1 MNNLPGLLGFAPG
14 TLAIWA
20 AMLFGVTCALAYLRS
35 MRLQSAVSGPSGNPK
50 GDLPRKGKRS
60 AGVAVATADGP
71 ALLPFEENPSSGLS
85 PNLLFAR
92 RLYYAYVFSILLAS
106 FLLLT
111 RLISHDF
118 RLSYVASYSGR
129 DLPLYYLFSTFWAGQ
144 EGSFM
149 LWLFWGALIGLFVLR
164 SAKEQEAPVM
174 VVYLASFL
182 GIVAILVK
190 QSPFRFLA
198 QIPPDGQGL
207 NPLLQDPWMVIHP
220 PVMFSGFA
228 SLSVPFAFAIG
239 ALWMKRWDGWVVRA
253 MPWAL
258 FTFVTLGTAILMG
271 GYWAYKTLGWGG
283 YWGWDPVE
291 NTSLVPWLATVA
303 LVHGMFLQKMRA
315 KHRKIN
321 IILAILAFCCI
332 LYGTFLTRSGV
343 LADFS
348 VHSFIDLGITGW
360 LVGIIVIFLVG
371 GLGLLAWRWREIPV
385 VSDVD
390 AATGKEK
397 EEPFLSRSVLF
408 ILSVTLF
415 CASGLVIL
423 LGTSAPILTRVAGKA
438 SQVATSFYNVTH
450 RPIAGLMALLL
461 LLVPYLSWRG
471 ESGKGVLRKALVPGA
486 VGLLSVGV
494 FFAAGVRGAGDLLIL
509 AFAVAGFVANAETAI
524 LFVRRKAV
532 KTMGGYLAHIGMSIM
547 LVGILI
553 SGVYEKRTT
562 VNLVR
567 NRPVSVG
574 SNTLTFT
581 RTVFVTDSGDV
592 KRFEELN
599 ALDLSDRRA
608 KQAMEVEVSSRGGS
622 VWKAYPKLYTNTR
635 TNQMMANPDVKSSP
649 LMDLYVS
656 PQAYDPGRSAR
667 VEGTTLALKKGES
680 KTVEGV
686 KVKFLDFSADRSQVS
701 SARPHVTVTGNFLV
715 TTAEASE
722 EKTARLVM
730 YFGGGATESS
740 TESPETPLSG
750 KGRLKILKVSPNEG
764 TCEIELLGVAAGGDL
779 KPATGET
786 LSVDVT
792 TKPLISLVWGG
803 FYVMM
808 AGGLV
813 ALVRRARD
821 SRQAA
826 IA

>member
-35 MRLQSAVSGPSGNPK
+35 MR
-50 GDLPRKGKRS
+50 
-60 AGVAVATADGP
+60 TP
-71 ALLPFEENPSSGLS
+71 ALLPFAENLS

-111 RLISHDF
+111 RLLAHDF
-118 RLSYVASYSGR
+118 RISYVASYSGR
-129 DLPLYYLFSTFWAGQ
+129 DLPFYYLFSTFWAGQ
-144 EGSFM
+144 EGSFL

-164 SAKEQEAPVM
+164 SAREQEAPVM
-174 VVYLASFL
+174 VVYLATFL
-182 GIVAILVK
+182 GIIAILVK

-228 SLSVPFAFAIG
+228 SLSVPFAFAIA

-258 FTFVTLGTAILMG
+258 FASVTLGTAILMG

-360 LVGIIVIFLVG
+360 LVGIILVFLGG

-385 VSDVD
+385 VSELD

-423 LGTSAPILTRVAGKA
+423 LGTSAPILTRVAGKP

-450 RPIAGLMALLL
+450 RPIVGLMALLL

-471 ESGKGVLRKALVPGA
+471 ESGKGVLRKALVPLV
-486 VGLLSVGV
+486 VGLLGVGV

-509 AFAVAGFVANAETAI
+509 ALAVAGFVANAGTAI

-562 VNLVR
+562 VNLLR
-567 NRPVSVG
+567 NQPV
-574 SNTLTFT
+574 
-581 RTVFVTDSGDV
+581 GDV

-599 ALDLSDRRA
+599 AMDLSDRRA
-608 KQAMEVEVSSRGGS
+608 KQAMEVEVSSPGRS

-667 VEGTTLALKKGES
+667 IEGTTFALKKGES

-686 KVKFLDFSADRSQVS
+686 KLKFLDFSADRSQAS
-701 SARPHVTVTGNFLV
+701 SDRPHVTVTGNFLV
-715 TTAEASE
+715 TTAEVSE

-730 YFGGGATESS
+730 YFGEAATESA
-740 TESPETPLSG
+740 TESPETPLPG
-750 KGRLKILKVSPNEG
+750 KGRLKLLRVSPNEG
-764 TCEIELLGVAAGGDL
+764 TCEIELLGIAPGGDL

-786 LSVDVT
+786 LSVDLT

-813 ALVRRARD
+813 ALVRRAGD

>member
-20 AMLFGVTCALAYLRS
+20 ALLFGLTCMLAYLRTMPS
-35 MRLQSAVSGPSGNPK
+35 MGFAA
-50 GDLPRKGKRS
+50 GDFLRKGKRS
-60 AGVAVATADGP
+60 SGAAVATAGGP
-71 ALLPFEENPSSGLS
+71 ALLPFEESPLPSLLS
-85 PNLLFAR
+85 QNLLFAR
-92 RLYYAYVFSILLAS
+92 RLYYAFTFSIVLAS
-106 FLLLT
+106 VLLLS
-111 RLISHDF
+111 RLLVHDF
-118 RLSYVASYSGR
+118 RISYVASYSGR
-129 DLPLYYLFSTFWAGQ
+129 DLPFYYLFSTFWAGQ
-144 EGSFM
+144 EGSFL
-149 LWLFWGALIGLFVLR
+149 LWLFWGSLIGLFVLR

-174 VVYLASFL
+174 IVYIASFI

-198 QIPPDGQGL
+198 QIPADGQGL

-360 LVGIIVIFLVG
+360 LVGIILVFLVG
-371 GLGLLAWRWREIPV
+371 GLGLLAWRWKEIPV
-385 VSDVD
+385 VSDLD

-423 LGTSAPILTRVAGKA
+423 LGTSAPILTRIAGKP

-471 ESGKGVLRKALVPGA
+471 ESGKGVLRKALVPGV
-486 VGLLSVGV
+486 VGLLGIGV
-494 FFAAGVRGAGDLLIL
+494 FFAAGVRGTGDLLIL
-509 AFAVAGFVANAETAI
+509 GLAVAGFVANVETAV

-562 VNLVR
+562 VNLLR
-567 NRPVSVG
+567 NQPVSVG
-574 SNTLTFT
+574 RNTLTFT

-599 ALDLSDRRA
+599 SLDLSDRRA
-608 KQAMEVEVSSRGGS
+608 KQAMEVEVSSPGRS

-667 VEGTTLALKKGES
+667 IEGTTLALKKGES

-686 KVKFLDFSADRSQVS
+686 KVKFLDFSADRSQVA

-730 YFGGGATESS
+730 YFGGANAESAS
-740 TESPETPLSG
+740 ESPETALPG
-750 KGRLKILKVSPNEG
+750 KGRLKLLKVSPNEG
-764 TCEIELLGVAAGGDL
+764 ICEIELLGVAPGGDL

-786 LSVDVT
+786 LSVDLT

-821 SRQAA
+821 SRQASLA
-826 IA
+826 

>member
-1 MNNLPGLLGFAPG
+1 MNSLPGLLGFAPG

-35 MRLQSAVSGPSGNPK
+35 MR
-50 GDLPRKGKRS
+50 
-60 AGVAVATADGP
+60 TP
-71 ALLPFEENPSSGLS
+71 ALLPFAENLS

-92 RLYYAYVFSILLAS
+92 RLYYAYVFSVLLAS

-118 RLSYVASYSGR
+118 RISYVASYSGR
-129 DLPLYYLFSTFWAGQ
+129 DLPFYYLFSTFWAGQ
-144 EGSFM
+144 EGSFL

-164 SAKEQEAPVM
+164 SAREQEAPVM
-174 VVYLASFL
+174 VVYLATFL

-303 LVHGMFLQKMRA
+303 LVHGMVLQKMRA

-360 LVGIIVIFLVG
+360 LVGIILVFFVG
-371 GLGLLAWRWREIPV
+371 GLALLAWRWKEIPV

-423 LGTSAPILTRVAGKA
+423 LGTSAPILTRVAGKP

-450 RPIAGLMALLL
+450 RPIVGLMALLL

-471 ESGKGVLRKALVPGA
+471 ESGKGVLRKALVPLV
-486 VGLLSVGV
+486 VGLLGVGV

-509 AFAVAGFVANAETAI
+509 ALAVAGFVANAETAV

-567 NRPVSVG
+567 NQPVTVG

-581 RTVFVTDSGDV
+581 RTVFVTDSGVV
-592 KRFEELN
+592 KRPDELN
-599 ALDLSDRRA
+599 AMDLSDRRA
-608 KQAMEVEVSSRGGS
+608 KQAMEVEVSSPGRS

-667 VEGTTLALKKGES
+667 IEGTTFALKKGES

-686 KVKFLDFSADRSQVS
+686 KLKFLDFSADRSQVS

-730 YFGGGATESS
+730 YFGEAATESA
-740 TESPETPLSG
+740 TESPETALSG
-750 KGRLKILKVSPNEG
+750 KGRLKLLKVSPNEG
-764 TCEIELLGVAAGGDL
+764 ICEIELLGVAPGGDL

-808 AGGLV
+808 AGGLT

>member
-20 AMLFGVTCALAYLRS
+20 AMLFGLTCALAYLRS
-35 MRLQSAVSGPSGNPK
+35 MRTGGAGNDDLLGK
-50 GDLPRKGKRS
+50 GKGNEDFLRKGKRGS
-60 AGVAVATADGP
+60 GAVAATADPGG
-71 ALLPFEENPSSGLS
+71 LLPFEEISLS

-92 RLYYAYVFSILLAS
+92 RLYYAYVFSVLLAS

-111 RLISHDF
+111 RLLSHDF
-118 RLSYVASYSGR
+118 RISYVASYSGR
-129 DLPLYYLFSTFWAGQ
+129 DLPFYYLFSTFWAGQ

-149 LWLFWGALIGLFVLR
+149 LWLFWGSIIGLFVLR

-174 VVYLASFL
+174 IVYIASFI

-360 LVGIIVIFLVG
+360 LVGIILVFLVG

-385 VSDVD
+385 VPEVD
-390 AATGKEK
+390 ASTGKEK

-423 LGTSAPILTRVAGKA
+423 LGTSAPILTRIAGKA

-471 ESGKGVLRKALVPGA
+471 ESGKSVIRKALVPGV
-486 VGLLSVGV
+486 VGLLSIGV

-509 AFAVAGFVANAETAI
+509 AFA
-524 LFVRRKAV
+524 
-532 KTMGGYLAHIGMSIM
+532 
-547 LVGILI
+547 
-553 SGVYEKRTT
+553 
-562 VNLVR
+562 
-567 NRPVSVG
+567 
-574 SNTLTFT
+574 
-581 RTVFVTDSGDV
+581 
-592 KRFEELN
+592 
-599 ALDLSDRRA
+599 
-608 KQAMEVEVSSRGGS
+608 
-622 VWKAYPKLYTNTR
+622 
-635 TNQMMANPDVKSSP
+635 
-649 LMDLYVS
+649 
-656 PQAYDPGRSAR
+656 
-667 VEGTTLALKKGES
+667 
-680 KTVEGV
+680 
-686 KVKFLDFSADRSQVS
+686 
-701 SARPHVTVTGNFLV
+701 
-715 TTAEASE
+715 
-722 EKTARLVM
+722 
-730 YFGGGATESS
+730 
-740 TESPETPLSG
+740 
-750 KGRLKILKVSPNEG
+750 
-764 TCEIELLGVAAGGDL
+764 
-779 KPATGET
+779 
-786 LSVDVT
+786 
-792 TKPLISLVWGG
+792 
-803 FYVMM
+803 
-808 AGGLV
+808 
-813 ALVRRARD
+813 
-821 SRQAA
+821 
-826 IA
+826 

>member
-20 AMLFGVTCALAYLRS
+20 ASALRRHLCARIP
-35 MRLQSAVSGPSGNPK
+35 AVDARP
-50 GDLPRKGKRS
+50 
-60 AGVAVATADGP
+60 ATA
-71 ALLPFEENPSSGLS
+71 PSRRGLSESVLRDLS

-118 RLSYVASYSGR
+118 RISYVASYSGR
-129 DLPLYYLFSTFWAGQ
+129 DLPFYYLFSTFWAGQ

-149 LWLFWGALIGLFVLR
+149 LWLFWGSLIGLFVLR

-360 LVGIIVIFLVG
+360 LVGIIVVFLVG
-371 GLGLLAWRWREIPV
+371 GLGLLAWRWKEIPV

-423 LGTSAPILTRVAGKA
+423 LGTSAPILTRVARQG
-438 SQVATSFYNVTH
+438 VAG
-450 RPIAGLMALLL
+450 RDELLQRHARADRGSHGPAPP
-461 LLVPYLSWRG
+461 LVPYLSWRG
-471 ESGKGVLRKALVPGA
+471 ESGKGVLRKALVPGVV
-486 VGLLSVGV
+486 VGFSASGSSSRP
-494 FFAAGVRGAGDLLIL
+494 ACAGRGDLLIL

-567 NRPVSVG
+567 NQPVSVG

-581 RTVFVTDSGDV
+581 RTVFVTDRRRREALRGAERDGPLGPPRQAGDGGRGV
-592 KRFEELN
+592 VARRERLEGLSEALHEHAHEPDDGEPRREVVAAHGPLHLSPGVRPGAVRAHRGHDVRPEEGRFE
-599 ALDLSDRRA
+599 DRRGREG
-608 KQAMEVEVSSRGGS
+608 EVPRFFG
-622 VWKAYPKLYTNTR
+622 R
-635 TNQMMANPDVKSSP
+635 P
-649 LMDLYVS
+649 L
-656 PQAYDPGRSAR
+656 A
-667 VEGTTLALKKGES
+667 
-680 KTVEGV
+680 
-686 KVKFLDFSADRSQVS
+686 
-701 SARPHVTVTGNFLV
+701 
-715 TTAEASE
+715 
-722 EKTARLVM
+722 
-730 YFGGGATESS
+730 
-740 TESPETPLSG
+740 
-750 KGRLKILKVSPNEG
+750 
-764 TCEIELLGVAAGGDL
+764 
-779 KPATGET
+779 
-786 LSVDVT
+786 
-792 TKPLISLVWGG
+792 
-803 FYVMM
+803 
-808 AGGLV
+808 GLV
-813 ALVRRARD
+813 GPAARHGHRQFPRDDRRGLGGEDRPARHVLRRA
-821 SRQAA
+821 SRRNPRRSRRRRLFPERAA
-826 IA
+826 

>member
-35 MRLQSAVSGPSGNPK
+35 MREVRVGNE
-50 GDLPRKGKRS
+50 
-60 AGVAVATADGP
+60 
-71 ALLPFEENPSSGLS
+71 ALLLS
-85 PNLLFAR
+85 PTLLLAR
-92 RLYYAYVFSILLAS
+92 RLYYAYVFSILLTS

-129 DLPLYYLFSTFWAGQ
+129 DLPFYYLFSTFWAGQ
-144 EGSFM
+144 EGSFL

-174 VVYLASFL
+174 VVYIASFI

-198 QIPPDGQGL
+198 QLPPDGQGL

-303 LVHGMFLQKMRA
+303 LVHGMSLQKARA

-360 LVGIIVIFLVG
+360 LVGIILVFLGG
-371 GLGLLAWRWREIPV
+371 GLALLAWRWKEIPV

-390 AATGKEK
+390 QATGKEK

-423 LGTSAPILTRVAGKA
+423 LGTSAPILTRVLGKP

-450 RPIAGLMALLL
+450 RPIATLIALLIF
-461 LLVPYLSWRG
+461 LVPYLSWRG
-471 ESGKGVLRKALVPGA
+471 ETGKGVIRKAVVPGV
-486 VGLLSVGV
+486 VGLLGVGV
-494 FFAAGVRGAGDLLIL
+494 FFAAGVRGFGDLLIL
-509 AFAVAGFVANAETAI
+509 GLAVAGFVANAGTAI

-532 KTMGGYLAHIGMSIM
+532 TTMGGYLAHIGMSIM
-547 LVGILI
+547 LVGILV
-553 SGVYEKRTT
+553 SGVYEKKTT
-562 VNLVR
+562 VSLIR
-567 NRPVSVG
+567 NQPMTVG
-574 SNTLTFT
+574 RNTLTFT
-581 RTVFVTDSGDV
+581 RTVFVTEKGEV
-592 KRFEELN
+592 KRFDELN
-599 ALDLSDRRA
+599 SMSLSDRRA
-608 KQAMEVEVSSRGGS
+608 KQAMEVEVTSPGSS
-622 VWKAYPKLYTNTR
+622 VWKAYPKLFTNTR

-649 LMDLYVS
+649 LMDLYLS
-656 PQAYDPGRSAR
+656 PQSYDPGQPAR
-667 VEGTTLALKKGES
+667 IEGTTVTMKKGES

-701 SARPHVTVTGNFLV
+701 SDRPRVIVTGNFLV
-715 TTAEASE
+715 TTAEVSE
-722 EKTARLVM
+722 EKTAKLVM
-730 YFGGGATESS
+730 YFGGGAPASS
-740 TESPETPLSG
+740 TESPETPLLG
-750 KGRLKILKVSPNEG
+750 KGRFKLRKVSPNEG
-764 TCEIELLGVAAGGDL
+764 TCELELLGLSPGSDL

-786 LSVDVT
+786 FSVDLT

-808 AGGLV
+808 AGGIT
-813 ALVRRARD
+813 ALLRRARD
-821 SRQAA
+821 SRQTAVA
-826 IA
+826 

>member
-20 AMLFGVTCALAYLRS
+20 AMLFGVTCVLAYLRS
-35 MRLQSAVSGPSGNPK
+35 MRAGGTGNE
-50 GDLPRKGKRS
+50 DLLRKGKKGS
-60 AGVAVATADGP
+60 GAAEATAVSA
-71 ALLPFEENPSSGLS
+71 ALLPFEENSLPPNLS

-111 RLISHDF
+111 RLLSHDF
-118 RLSYVASYSGR
+118 RISYVASYSGR
-129 DLPLYYLFSTFWAGQ
+129 DLPFYYLFSTFWAGQ
-144 EGSFM
+144 EGSFL

-174 VVYLASFL
+174 VVYLATFL

-253 MPWAL
+253 MPWA
-258 FTFVTLGTAILMG
+258 LGTAILMG

-348 VHSFIDLGITGW
+348 VHSFIDLGITAW
-360 LVGIIVIFLVG
+360 LVGIIVVFLVG
-371 GLGLLAWRWREIPV
+371 GLALLAWRWKEIPV
-385 VSDVD
+385 VSDLD

-423 LGTSAPILTRVAGKA
+423 LGTSAPILTRVAGKP

-471 ESGKGVLRKALVPGA
+471 ESGKGVLRKALVPGV
-486 VGLLSVGV
+486 VGLLGVGV

-509 AFAVAGFVANAETAI
+509 GLAVAGFVANAETAV
-524 LFVRRKAV
+524 LFVKRRAV

-567 NRPVSVG
+567 NEPVRVG
-574 SNTLTFT
+574 SNTFTFT

-592 KRFEELN
+592 KRPEELN
-599 ALDLSDRRA
+599 AMNLSDRRA
-608 KQAMEVEVSSRGGS
+608 KQAMEVEVSSPGRS

-656 PQAYDPGRSAR
+656 PQSYDPGRSAR
-667 VEGTTLALKKGES
+667 LEGTTFALKKGES

-715 TTAEASE
+715 TTAETSE

-730 YFGGGATESS
+730 YFGQAAEST
-740 TESPETPLSG
+740 TESPETPLPG
-750 KGRLKILKVSPNEG
+750 KGRLKLLKVSPNEG
-764 TCEIELLGVAAGGDL
+764 ICEIELLGVAPGGDL

-808 AGGLV
+808 AGGLT

-826 IA
+826 LA

>member
-1 MNNLPGLLGFAPG
+1 MNSLPGILGFAPG
-14 TLAIWA
+14 TLSIWA
-20 AMLFGVTCALAYLRS
+20 AMLFGLSCIVAYLSS
-35 MRLQSAVSGPSGNPK
+35 MRTGAGNA
-50 GDLPRKGKRS
+50 DLPGKGKKSGS
-60 AGVAVATADGP
+60 AATATAEPGT
-71 ALLPFEENPSSGLS
+71 LFPFAGNAP
-85 PNLLFAR
+85 LFLAR

-111 RLISHDF
+111 RLVAHDF
-118 RLSYVASYSGR
+118 RLSYVASYSAR
-129 DLPLYYLFSTFWAGQ
+129 DLPFYYLFSTFWAGQ
-144 EGSFM
+144 EGSFL

-198 QIPPDGQGL
+198 QVPPDGQGL

-228 SLSVPFAFAIG
+228 SLSVPFAFAIA

-303 LVHGMFLQKMRA
+303 LVHGMYLQRARA

-360 LVGIIVIFLVG
+360 LVGIILVFLVG
-371 GLGLLAWRWREIPV
+371 GLSLLAFRWKEIPV
-385 VSDVD
+385 VNDID
-390 AATGKEK
+390 QATGKEK
-397 EEPFLSRSVLF
+397 EEPFFSRSVLF

-415 CASGLVIL
+415 SASGLVIL
-423 LGTSAPILTRVAGKA
+423 LGTSAPILTRVLGKP

-450 RPIAGLMALLL
+450 RPIAVLIALLI

-471 ESGKGVLRKALVPGA
+471 ELGRNVARKALVPAA

-494 FFAAGVRGAGDLLIL
+494 FFAAGVRGAMDLLIL
-509 AFAVAGFVANAETAI
+509 SLAVAAFVANGETVI
-524 LFVRRKAV
+524 LFVKRRAIT
-532 KTMGGYLAHIGMSIM
+532 TMGGYLAHVGMSIM
-547 LVGILI
+547 LVGILV
-553 SGVYEKRTT
+553 SGVYEKKTT
-562 VNLVR
+562 VNLLR
-567 NRPVSVG
+567 NQPMTVG
-574 SNTLTFT
+574 KNTLTFT
-581 RTVFVTDSGDV
+581 RVVFVTDSGEV
-592 KRFEELN
+592 KRFED
-599 ALDLSDRRA
+599 LDAASLADRRA
-608 KQAMEVEVSSRGGS
+608 KQAMEVEVASPGKG

-656 PQAYDPGRSAR
+656 PQAYDPGQPAR
-667 VEGTTLALKKGES
+667 IEGTTVTLKKGET
-680 KTVEGV
+680 KTIDGV
-686 KVKFLDFSADRSQVS
+686 KVKFLDFSSDRSQVA
-701 SARPHVTVTGNFLV
+701 SARPHVTVNANFLV
-715 TTAEASE
+715 TTAETSE
-722 EKTARLVM
+722 EKAAQLVM
-730 YFGGGATESS
+730 YFGGGSAESATESS
-740 TESPETPLSG
+740 ETPLPG
-750 KGRLKILKVSPNEG
+750 KGRLRVRKVSPNEG
-764 TCEIELLGVAAGGDL
+764 TIEIEILGLAAAGDL
-779 KPATGET
+779 KSATAET
-786 LSVDVT
+786 LTVDLT

-813 ALVRRARD
+813 ALLRRARD

-826 IA
+826 LA